1 MKVVQILIERTD
13 GGQQEILMLN
23 TLEEVQTQRSAHIL
37 ISFTAEG
44 KWRFLSILLAEEY
57 IELMLDIAEGK
68 VSKSLFIQC
77 WR

>member
-1 MKVVQILIERTD
+1 MALTLKVVQILIERTD

-44 KWRFLSILLAEEY
+44 K
-57 IELMLDIAEGK
+57 
-68 VSKSLFIQC
+68 
-77 WR
+77 

>member
-1 MKVVQILIERTD
+1 
-13 GGQQEILMLN
+13 MLDSEGKWS
-23 TLEEVQTQRSAHIL
+23 TKFCGYSLY
-37 ISFTAEG
+37 TAEG
-44 KWRFLSILLAEEY
+44 KWRFLPILLAEEY